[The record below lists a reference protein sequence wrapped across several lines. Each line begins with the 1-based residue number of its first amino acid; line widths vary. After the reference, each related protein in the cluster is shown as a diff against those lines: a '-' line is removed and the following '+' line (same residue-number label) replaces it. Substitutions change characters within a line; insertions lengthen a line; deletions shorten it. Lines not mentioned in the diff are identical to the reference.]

1 MIGWTPNN
9 FIYEM
14 KEQLNQKKEFL
25 PFLLPENRGTFT
37 FEDVIKKEHGI
48 ERDQTIEIWCKSVWN
63 AYEPCKSI
71 IFDYLEKNS

>member
-48 ERDQTIEIWCKSVWN
+48 ERDQTIEIWCKSVWK
-63 AYEPCKSI
+63 AY
-71 IFDYLEKNS
+71 

>member
-37 FEDVIKKEHGI
+37 IEDVIKKEDGI
-48 ERDQTIEIWCKSVWN
+48 ERDQAIEIWCKSVWK
-63 AYEPCKSI
+63 AYEPCKSFI
-71 IFDYLEKNS
+71 IDYLEKNS

>member
-1 MIGWTPNN
+1 
-9 FIYEM
+9 M

-48 ERDQTIEIWCKSVWN
+48 ERDQTIEIWCKSVWK
-63 AYEPCKSI
+63 AY
-71 IFDYLEKNS
+71 